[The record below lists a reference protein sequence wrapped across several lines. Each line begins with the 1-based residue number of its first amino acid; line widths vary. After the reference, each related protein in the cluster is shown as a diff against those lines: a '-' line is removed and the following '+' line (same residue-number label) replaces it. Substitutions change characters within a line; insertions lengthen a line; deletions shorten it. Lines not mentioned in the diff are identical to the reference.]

1 MYHFYSV
8 HTVHALLLYY
18 YSFCFLW
25 QPSRREICT
34 GRWIFHHMTE
44 KHQEMKSISGKSKQ
58 RMWTTRIACDLRVKG
73 VPAVSACMQTCT
85 VWLSNCLRASYLPLQ
100 YPRCRHLCV
109 CVWERAREPV
119 VCSWS
124 PALSDRRIT
133 VATPW
138 PVWAL
143 NILTRVCLWGGFCQ
157 CCLKSFTQSQAYTHT
172 HKTFQVEP
180 TNTHTHLPDRPRQTC
195 KPQILTYVLFP
206 SGFTC
211 PTHSS
216 HCLSFPLST
225 RARSDGHL
233 VLCLKMWW
241 APDTRHLSPTH
252 LKASVSTSGWA
263 SLHVSVQD
271 CKWVILN
278 EHVRRVGKCW

>member
-1 MYHFYSV
+1 MNNKHVYSPRQSIKLHCV
-8 HTVHALLLYY
+8 GRGTQCTIFIVCIQCMLLYY

-73 VPAVSACMQTCT
+73 VPAVSACMQTST

-100 YPRCRHLCV
+100 YPRSRHLCV
-109 CVWERAREPV
+109 CVCMRESERAGGVLLVSSAIRQTHY
-119 VCSWS
+119 CSN
-124 PALSDRRIT
+124 
-133 VATPW
+133 ATW

-180 TNTHTHLPDRPRQTC
+180 TYTNTHTPSRQAQT
-195 KPQILTYVLFP
+195 
-206 SGFTC
+206 
-211 PTHSS
+211 
-216 HCLSFPLST
+216 
-225 RARSDGHL
+225 D
-233 VLCLKMWW
+233 M
-241 APDTRHLSPTH
+241 
-252 LKASVSTSGWA
+252 
-263 SLHVSVQD
+263 
-271 CKWVILN
+271 
-278 EHVRRVGKCW
+278 